1 MLSVE
6 EVSFAAMRAGYDDT
20 MAFLNFTMALT
31 SLVFCWTIV
40 VLGVKGFTIAAL
52 QKEERVESWKG
63 DEEARC

>member
-40 VLGVKGFTIAAL
+40 VLGVKGFAIAAL